1 MKAERL
7 ARLLD
12 AAVWDESLL
21 VQIPRETFE
30 LLLRYILAADIDK
43 GAFESKIK
51 GIGDSETRS
60 NAMTLAQQYRQEGL
74 EKGLE
79 RGLERG
85 RQEDV
90 IEALEIR
97 FGHIPEDLKRAVFA
111 VSGEAELR
119 RFLRAAIQVDSV
131 EKFSEFL

>member
-1 MKAERL
+1 MPDDDVHHSHDKLFKVGFSDL
-7 ARLLD
+7 AN
-12 AAVWDESLL
+12 AA
-21 VQIPRETFE
+21 
-30 LLLRYILAADIDK
+30 
-43 GAFESKIK
+43 
-51 GIGDSETRS
+51 
-60 NAMTLAQQYRQEGL
+60 AMTLAQQYRQEGL

-79 RGLERG
+79 RG

-97 FGHIPEDLKRAVFA
+97 FGDVPEDLKRAVFA

>member
-1 MKAERL
+1 
-7 ARLLD
+7 
-12 AAVWDESLL
+12 
-21 VQIPRETFE
+21 
-30 LLLRYILAADIDK
+30 
-43 GAFESKIK
+43 
-51 GIGDSETRS
+51 
-60 NAMTLAQQYRQEGL
+60 MTLAQQYRQEGL

-97 FGHIPEDLKRAVFA
+97 FGDVPEDLKRAVFA